1 MTREELA
8 KRKGMKYTSVTQT
21 PAEAMITTPV
31 TKSAPI
37 EKDDVIKTAED
48 APAKK
53 TTRKSKPAPKK
64 KVSSAPPKAKK
75 SSAKASSRSIPKK
88 KIEKAVSAA
97 IEPVKNKGGRPKTR
111 TEPVKIANIAIP
123 ESVYSKVSDYA
134 LSIYNS
140 NLTEYINALIRK
152 DLEKNLKKYKEV
164 VEVLNRAKGGK

>member
-8 KRKGMKYTSVTQT
+8 KRKGMKYTNVTQT
-21 PAEAMITTPV
+21 PAEAMITTNSV

-37 EKDDVIKTAED
+37 EKDDAIKTTEK

-53 TTRKSKPAPKK
+53 TTEKSRPTPKK
-64 KVSSAPPKAKK
+64 KTKEAPI
-75 SSAKASSRSIPKK
+75 KASSRTVLEN
-88 KIEKAVSAA
+88 KIGEAVPAA
-97 IEPVKNKGGRPKTR
+97 IEPTKNKGGRPKTR

-134 LSIYNS
+134 LSIYNN